1 LVPIV
6 LASASPTR
14 IALLRNAGIEF
25 TVMPAQI
32 DERAIE
38 APLAASARP
47 PAEIAAA
54 LAEAKA
60 LSVAT
65 ERPEALVIGADQVL
79 SADGRVW
86 HKPASVGEA
95 RGQLIA
101 LSGRTHELH
110 SAIAVARGSTIGWRH
125 RETVRLTMRPL
136 TANFIDGYLAR
147 VGEEALKSVGSY
159 QIEGPG
165 IQLFERI
172 EGDYFAILGLPLL
185 PLLAHLR
192 NAGAIL

>member
-1 LVPIV
+1 MVPIV

-25 TVMPAQI
+25 TAMPAQI
-32 DERAIE
+32 DERTIE

-47 PAEIAAA
+47 PARIAAA

-60 LSVAT
+60 LSVAA
-65 ERPEALVIGADQVL
+65 EKPEALVIGADQVL
-79 SADGRVW
+79 SADGRIW
-86 HKPASVGEA
+86 HKPAGIGEA
-95 RGQLIA
+95 RDQLIA
-101 LSGRTHELH
+101 LSGQTHELH
-110 SAIAVARGSTIGWRH
+110 SAIAVARQGTIGWRH
-125 RETVRLTMRPL
+125 SEIVRLTMRPL
-136 TANFIDGYLAR
+136 TAGFIDDYLAR
-147 VGEEALKSVGSY
+147 VGKEALKSVGSY

-192 NAGAIL
+192 SSGAIP

>member
-1 LVPIV
+1 MVPIV

-25 TVMPAQI
+25 TAVAAQI

-38 APLAASARP
+38 AALAASARP

-60 LSVAT
+60 LSVVAS
-65 ERPEALVIGADQVL
+65 RAGALVIGADQVL
-79 SADGRVW
+79 SADGRAW
-86 HKPASVGEA
+86 HKPSTIGEA
-95 RGQLIA
+95 RDQLIA

-110 SAIAVARGSTIGWRH
+110 SAIAVAREGTIGWRH
-125 RETVRLTMRPL
+125 SETVRLTMRPL
-136 TANFIDGYLAR
+136 TAGFIDDYLSR
-147 VGEEALKSVGSY
+147 VGREALRSVGSY

-172 EGDYFAILGLPLL
+172 AGDYFAILGLPLL
-185 PLLAHLR
+185 PLLAYLR

>member
-1 LVPIV
+1 MVPIV

-25 TVMPAQI
+25 TVMPAKI

-38 APLAASARP
+38 APLAAAARP
-47 PAEIAAA
+47 PAGIAAA

-60 LSVAT
+60 LSVAA
-65 ERPEALVIGADQVL
+65 ERPGALVVGADQVL

-86 HKPASVGEA
+86 HKPASIGEA
-95 RGQLIA
+95 RDQLTA

-110 SAIAVARGSTIGWRH
+110 SAIAVAREGTIGWRH
-125 RETVRLTMRPL
+125 SETVRLTVRPL
-136 TANFIDGYLAR
+136 TAGFIDDYLSR
-147 VGEEALKSVGSY
+147 VGREALRSVGSY

-172 EGDYFAILGLPLL
+172 AGDYFAILGLPLL
-185 PLLAHLR
+185 PLLAYLR

>member
-1 LVPIV
+1 M
-6 LASASPTR
+6 T
-14 IALLRNAGIEF
+14 NAGIEF
-25 TVMPAQI
+25 TVMPAKI
-32 DERAIE
+32 DERAVE
-38 APLAASARP
+38 APLAASARS

-60 LSVAT
+60 LSVAAA
-65 ERPEALVIGADQVL
+65 RPEALVIGADQVL

-86 HKPASVGEA
+86 HKPANLAEA
-95 RGQLIA
+95 RDQLIA

-110 SAIAVARGSTIGWRH
+110 AAIAVVRGTDIGWRH
-125 RETVRLTMRPL
+125 AETVRLTMRPL
-136 TANFIDGYLAR
+136 TADFIDDYLTK

-159 QIEGPG
+159 QVEGPG

-185 PLLAHLR
+185 PLLAYLR
-192 NAGAIL
+192 SAGAIP